1 MPVLCKN
8 FLLVL
13 HSYSCKTINTSYIC
27 VCMALFE
34 CVFNFKISPVI
45 LNYLYEV
52 KTMKLLLHMIHSAPL
67 VKQQCEHL
75 LNLRILLISSVQ
87 YHQGSH
93 PTIVFFSISIIH
105 YHSIEEKKNNNNK
118 IIP

>member
-1 MPVLCKN
+1 
-8 FLLVL
+8 
-13 HSYSCKTINTSYIC
+13 
-27 VCMALFE
+27 MALFE

-93 PTIVFFSISIIH
+93 PTIAFFSISIIH
-105 YHSIEEKKNNNNK
+105 YHSIEEKKQQQ
-118 IIP
+118 